1 MPDNH
6 GQRISS
12 DVFFYHIHMMRLT
25 VGRNDEDYQ
34 TIQEALDAVPYL
46 EEAEVLISE
55 GVYEEKLFSDKDN
68 LTVRGLGHVV
78 ITNSDGANEIVGNR
92 KRGTFRSYTAF
103 FSGRKLVLENLTI
116 ENRAGSGVEAGQA
129 IALYLDVREA
139 LLGHVRLFGH
149 QDTLFL
155 SPLPEKEREKGGFYG
170 PRYRS
175 PRVMCRSV
183 IRNSCIE
190 GDIDFIFGSG
200 DALFDNCEIRSN
212 GKGWIAAP
220 SGRSDGIGFVFNNCC
235 FTSVGAADDSV
246 YLMRPWRREG
256 KACFISSCFSSHI
269 RTEGLAPWPGLETE
283 IGDCT
288 FSICRCTG
296 KEIGG
301 GLYEISPDK
310 AEKVISL
317 F

>member
-1 MPDNH
+1 
-6 GQRISS
+6 
-12 DVFFYHIHMMRLT
+12 MMRLT

-220 SGRSDGIGFVFNNCC
+220 SGRSDGIGSNIC
-235 FTSVGAADDSV
+235 TSSE
-246 YLMRPWRREG
+246 RSR
-256 KACFISSCFSSHI
+256 
-269 RTEGLAPWPGLETE
+269 E
-283 IGDCT
+283 IGSNFCT
-288 FSICRCTG
+288 SSERSCKIDVNFCTSPERSCQIG
-296 KEIGG
+296 SNFTTSPGRRGEIGG
-301 GLYEISPDK
+301 YCGGCCATTAPSPCGWRTRSAPWDD
-310 AEKVISL
+310 ARGFRGAATRGRCACRSRL
-317 F
+317 S